1 MPERIVAHLFEK
13 YRGPDVANLPKYAW
27 LREALREAIE
37 DGAWPPGAQLPTEA
51 ELARVTPFSLGTVQ
65 KALRALVEEG
75 VVVRRQGH
83 GTFVAEQRRQMDAP
97 WHCRFVGEGESEFL
111 PVYPKVVLRRQEADA
126 GAWNAILAPE
136 GGRVLQIDR
145 TIRIG
150 EEFLVYSRYF
160 ASARRFAGLLEKSDA
175 ELEST
180 NFKILLRREY
190 NLPIRGLTQTIRL
203 RPFPAAI
210 TAAIGVPEG
219 TVGMMLEIVASA
231 GPTNPVYYQ
240 ELFVPPTARKLY
252 ISDTGTLP
260 EYWI

>member
-1 MPERIVAHLFEK
+1 MPERVVAHMFER
-13 YRGPDVANLPKYAW
+13 YRGPEIASLPKYAW

-37 DGAWPPGAQLPTEA
+37 DGAFPPGAQLPTEA

-83 GTFVAEQRRQMDAP
+83 GTFVAEKRRQMDVP
-97 WHCRFVGEGESEFL
+97 WHCRFVGAGEGEFL
-111 PVYPKVVLRRQEADA
+111 PVYPKVVLRRAEA
-126 GAWNAILAPE
+126 GMGPWSAILAPE

-150 EEFLVYSRYF
+150 EEFFVYSRYF
-160 ASARRFAGLLEKSDA
+160 AAARRFAGLLEKSDA

-190 NLPIRGLTQTIRL
+190 NQSVSALTQTLRM

-210 TAAIGVPEG
+210 AAAIGVPEG

-240 ELFVPPTARKLY
+240 ELFIPPNARKLY